1 MAHRQLASAD
11 DRSRENISPGRRPM
25 STTRS
30 IRRTV
35 FHFTLIKPSHYDDD
49 GYVIQWLRSA
59 VPANSLAVLY
69 GLANDCRSRD
79 VLGADVALEVSAYD
93 ETNTRI
99 RIDRLAARI
108 RRDGGR
114 GLVGL
119 VGVQSN
125 QFPRAMDIARQFRA
139 MGIPVCIGGFH
150 VSGCLA
156 MLPDLTPELKEAL
169 ACGISL
175 FAGEAEDGRL
185 EQLLQ
190 DAYRGT
196 LCPIYQ
202 ATGELPSIEG
212 AAIPILPARMV
223 RKTASGYTSFDSGRG
238 CPFQCSFCT
247 IINVQGRKSRYRSA
261 DDVEQIVRA
270 NVAQDIRH
278 FFVTDDNFARNK
290 NWEKIFDRLI
300 DLREIDGLDIKFVL
314 QVDTL
319 CHKIPNFIEKAALAG
334 VTRVFIGLESINPE
348 TLANAKKR
356 QNRITEYRRMVQ
368 AWRDVGTLTYAG
380 YILGFP
386 TDTPE
391 TVMRDI
397 EIVQRELPVDLLE
410 FFCLTPL
417 PGSED
422 HANLFKRGTW
432 MDPDLNK
439 YDAAH
444 VTTHHPRMS
453 REEWERLYRMSW
465 KTYYSPAHIETILR
479 RARVNGIER
488 ESVLRYMILWFYGS
502 SLIEGIHPLEGGF
515 FRLKFRRDRR
525 PGLPIESRFR
535 FYRKYLGEIA
545 RKHWVLVKIWWGYR
559 RISQAINADPAAG
572 SYTDLSLTPVS
583 DDELD
588 QLDMFTTTE
597 AGKAAVT
604 RARAKAPSTSGTSDR
619 PVSPSVIQSTS
630 LALPS
635 PAGSEG

>member
-1 MAHRQLASAD
+1 
-11 DRSRENISPGRRPM
+11 M

-35 FHFTLIKPSHYDDD
+35 FHFILIKPSHYDDD

-59 VPANSLAVLY
+59 MPSNSLAVLY
-69 GLANDCRSRD
+69 GLAKDCSSLD
-79 VLGADVALEVSAYD
+79 VLGADVALKVSAYD

-99 RIDRLAARI
+99 RVGGLAARI

-125 QFPRAMDIARQFRA
+125 QFPRAMDIARQFLA
-139 MGIPVCIGGFH
+139 ENVPVCIGGFH
-150 VSGCLA
+150 VSGCMA
-156 MLPDLTPELKEAL
+156 MLPDLTRELKEAL
-169 ACGISL
+169 DCGISL
-175 FAGEAEDGRL
+175 FAGEAEGGRL
-185 EQLLQ
+185 EQLLR
-190 DAYRGT
+190 DAYRGA
-196 LCPIYQ
+196 LRPIYE
-202 ATGELPSIEG
+202 ATSELPSIEG
-212 AAIPILPARMV
+212 APTPILPARLV
-223 RKTASGYTSFDSGRG
+223 RRTASGYTSFDSGRG

-270 NVAQDIRH
+270 NVAQNIRH

-290 NWEKIFDRLI
+290 NWENIFDRLI
-300 DLREIDGLDIKFVL
+300 DLREIEGLNIKFVL

-348 TLANAKKR
+348 ALVNAKKR

-386 TDTPE
+386 TDTAE

-397 EIVQRELPVDLLE
+397 KIVQRELPVDLLE

-422 HANLFKRGTW
+422 HKNLFLRGTW

-444 VTTHHPRMS
+444 VTTIHPHMS
-453 REEWERLYRMSW
+453 REEWEHLYRLAW
-465 KTYYSPAHIETILR
+465 KTFYSPSHVETILK
-479 RARVNGIER
+479 RARVSGIER
-488 ESVLRYMILWFYGS
+488 ESTLRYMILWFYGS
-502 SLIEGIHPLEGGF
+502 AVLEGIHPLEGGF
-515 FRLKFRRDRR
+515 LRVKFRRDRR
-525 PGLPIESRFR
+525 SGLPIEGRFA
-535 FYRKYLGEIA
+535 FYRKYWGELV
-545 RKHWVLVKIWWGYR
+545 RKHWTAAGVWWSYR
-559 RISQAINADPAAG
+559 GISKAIDADPAAQ
-572 SYTDLSLTPVS
+572 SYTDLSLTPVTT
-583 DDELD
+583 DELD
-588 QLDMFTTTE
+588 QLDMFTATD

-604 RARAKAPSTSGTSDR
+604 RARANTGSMRRPSNR
-619 PVSPSVIQSTS
+619 PASASSTQPAA
-630 LALPS
+630 LELPS
-635 PAGSEG
+635 AVKLEA